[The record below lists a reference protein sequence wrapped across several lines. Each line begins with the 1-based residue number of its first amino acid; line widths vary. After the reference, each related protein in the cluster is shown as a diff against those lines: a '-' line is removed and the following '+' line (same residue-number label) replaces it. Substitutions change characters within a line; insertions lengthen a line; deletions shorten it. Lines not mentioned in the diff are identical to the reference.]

1 MPVEGNDPK
10 PPRDGAPDPAATG
23 DDGAVD
29 LGAAGGTLEQHGPPS
44 WVRKGSGT
52 GTAAY
57 TPGAATTSSTTG
69 SSEASRSGKAV
80 HELDRELERSQT
92 AGGSDVADG
101 YTLIKKLGT
110 GSFGAVWEA
119 ENRLSRER
127 VAIKFFTAGDSDW
140 AKLLGEVGLLQTVE
154 GCRGIV
160 MVKDVRPGSPT
171 ARPHYVMQLANSG
184 SLADW
189 LKTAGGLA
197 PRERLRRAVG
207 FFTTV
212 ARAMAA
218 VHRRG
223 IHHCDLKPP
232 NILLHSPEPGAAP
245 EPLVAD
251 FGQAHLATDDTPALG
266 TFFYMPPDQIDAAQ
280 SGAPPD
286 TRWDVYALGAVA
298 YEMLTGEPPRRTADL
313 LAAIKKAPRHLPARM
328 KVYRD
333 GIVAAPRPT
342 VHHAVADP
350 VLAKII
356 DRCLTLRP
364 DHRPAD
370 AGAVVALLDARA
382 RWRRTRPVLALA
394 AAATFLVVMLV
405 AGLGM
410 WAANAVTE
418 RTKTNVTAEVTS
430 SLARTAGFG
439 TRAIEDRLQRHV
451 ASLDQWAEDVHT
463 AKEAGVVT
471 ALKEASVVPRGRVLP
486 SGPALSADG
495 QRDVRAWLERLH
507 RQRRQRV
514 APHDHV
520 PTLGVMLVTD
530 ADTGAPSARGFYVAR
545 VQPDGSFED
554 ATNQT
559 SARDREFFAHDLSYR
574 DYFHAGPGE
583 AKDDGTP
590 RPVVRAT
597 HISHPFRSR
606 GVDKSGAGG
615 TQRDRWKLN
624 VVSPIWDNPQSR
636 GRVIGLLVL
645 GLDVEYD
652 IKPLLYP
659 MKFERPDDGAG
670 YGIDR
675 LVKVVVTDHR
685 GRWVW
690 HPDCDNVLQ
699 SDTPELRN
707 PHAYPDL
714 VRKHGYSDE
723 RAGPWLALGAPSA
736 ADAHGYTESD
746 RYVDALETELS
757 GERQPEIVCFTR
769 FDPFARSRY
778 RAVDAT
784 GSPGPPRRWVFAAQV
799 DRKNALRPLDEMR
812 GKMMD
817 TGVAMIGVLGLIAV
831 GLWVGLVVVLRRLE
845 FASHG

>member
-1 MPVEGNDPK
+1 MPADSPDPN
-10 PPRDGAPDPAATG
+10 PRRGAPDPAPPG

-44 WVRKGSGT
+44 WVQKS
-52 GTAAY
+52 TAAY
-57 TPGAATTSSTTG
+57 TAGAGATTGGTPG
-69 SSEASRSGKAV
+69 SADASRSGKAV
-80 HELDRELERSQT
+80 HELDRELVRSQS
-92 AGGSDVADG
+92 AGGTDVADG

-160 MVKDVRPGSPT
+160 MVKDVRPGGPG
-171 ARPHYVMQLANSG
+171 ARPHYIMQLANSG
-184 SLADW
+184 SLAEW
-189 LKTAGGLA
+189 LKSAGGLA

-207 FFTTV
+207 FFTAV
-212 ARAMAA
+212 ARAMAV

-223 IHHCDLKPP
+223 IHHCDLKPQ
-232 NILLHSPEPGAAP
+232 NILLHSPEPGTPP

-280 SGAPPD
+280 AGTPPD
-286 TRWDVYALGAVA
+286 TRWDVYALGAVV
-298 YEMLTGEPPRRTADL
+298 YEMLTGEPPRRSPEL
-313 LAAIKKAPRHLPARM
+313 VAAIKQSPRNLTARM
-328 KVYRD
+328 KVYRE
-333 GIVAAPRPT
+333 GLAAAPPPAAHR
-342 VHHAVADP
+342 AVADP
-350 VLAKII
+350 VLVKII

-364 DHRPAD
+364 ENRPAD

-382 RWRRTRPVLALA
+382 RWRRTRPVLGLA
-394 AAATFLVVMLV
+394 VAATLLVVLLV
-405 AGLGM
+405 VGLGV
-410 WAANAVTE
+410 WAANVVTE

-451 ASLDQWAEDVHT
+451 ATLDRWADDVH
-463 AKEAGVVT
+463 KEPGLVP
-471 ALKEASVVPRGRVLP
+471 ALKGASAVPRGRELPGPVL
-486 SGPALSADG
+486 ADEG
-495 QRDVRAWLERLH
+495 QSVARAWLERLH
-507 RQRRQRV
+507 RERRQRA

-520 PTLGVMLVTD
+520 PSLGLMLVTD
-530 ADTGAPSARGFYVAR
+530 ADTGAPAARGFYLAR
-545 VQPDGSFED
+545 VQSDGTYED
-554 ATNQT
+554 AATQA
-559 SARDREFFAHDLSYR
+559 SARDRSFFSTDLSYR

-590 RPVVRAT
+590 HPVVRAA

-606 GVDKSGAGG
+606 GVDRTGTGGAL
-615 TQRDRWKLN
+615 RDRWKLN
-624 VVSPIWDNPQSR
+624 VVTPIWDDPATR
-636 GRVIGLLVL
+636 ARVVGLIVL

-652 IKPLLYP
+652 VKPLLYP
-659 MKFERPDDGAG
+659 MGFERSSDTG

-690 HPDCDNVLQ
+690 HPDCDAVLQ
-699 SDTPELRN
+699 SDTPELRH

-714 VRKHGYSDE
+714 VRKHGYADD
-723 RAGPWLALGAPSA
+723 RAGPWLALGAA
-736 ADAHGYTESD
+736 NGYTESD
-746 RYVDALETELS
+746 RYVDALETELR
-757 GERQPEIVCFTR
+757 GDAQAEIACFTR
-769 FDPFARSRY
+769 FDPYARSRY
-778 RAVDAT
+778 RGHDAT
-784 GSPGPPRRWVFAAQV
+784 GAPAAPRRWVLAAQV
-799 DRKNALRPLDEMR
+799 DRQNALRPLDEMR
-812 GKMMD
+812 GQMMRA
-817 TGVAMIGVLGLIAV
+817 GFAVVGALALIAV
-831 GLWVGLVVVLRRLE
+831 ALWAGLVAVLRRLE
-845 FASHG
+845 FATHG